1 MHITIYNQSSSTI
14 LVESCIIT
22 QLNPMDTV
30 ELPCD
35 QLKYMIMPN
44 TVQRTLS
51 KKVVDQYVNSENLE
65 IYFMDK
71 PTPVTGAKFS
81 ETTYFC
87 DPTLKWSYL
96 YRAGSSIA
104 IPGVQ
109 LFTTGVVVPSM
120 RYRPIITPM
129 SFIRSLRSM
138 FF

>member
-1 MHITIYNQSSSTI
+1 MHITVYNQSSSTI
-14 LVESCIIT
+14 LIESCIIT
-22 QLNPMDTV
+22 QLDPMSTV

-35 QLKYMIMPN
+35 ELKYMVMPN
-44 TVQRTLS
+44 TVPRTLS
-51 KKVVDQYVNSENLE
+51 KDAVNRYVNSENLE

-96 YRAGSSIA
+96 YRAGSA
-104 IPGVQ
+104 TALPGVQ
-109 LFTTGVVVPSM
+109 LFTMGVTVPTL
-120 RYRPIITPM
+120 RFRPGITPRNL
-129 SFIRSLRSM
+129 IRGVRGI